1 MKERNKSTLYGLW
14 DFPKRGKSAHLMC
27 ASLNAPW
34 LWGFALHA
42 LEVLAIITALLIYSI
57 VVYNY
62 IRNIW
67 YMRVGL
73 IFSNLKYP
81 FLGYERK

>member
-1 MKERNKSTLYGLW
+1 MKEIKAHFMGFGIFQKGQKCTLDVRFIECSLALG
-14 DFPKRGKSAHLMC
+14 FCTSCFRSARR
-27 ASLNAPW
+27 
-34 LWGFALHA
+34 
-42 LEVLAIITALLIYSI
+42 IITALPTYSI

-62 IRNIW
+62 ICNIW
-67 YMRVGL
+67 YMRGGL